1 MFNIGINGFR
11 ANGTIYAIC
20 FHVIFL
26 METYMLK
33 SIDTS
38 TLEAL
43 LPTVGQSA
51 RRSLGVMLVFKREA
65 LWQEV
70 GSEARRSFNLED
82 PVILKRWERRLG
94 SGIYRVYDYA
104 PEAGWEFFALLA
116 FGDLEAWQH
125 LQQYLDTSGFK

>member
-65 LWQEV
+65 L
-70 GSEARRSFNLED
+70 
-82 PVILKRWERRLG
+82 
-94 SGIYRVYDYA
+94 
-104 PEAGWEFFALLA
+104 
-116 FGDLEAWQH
+116 
-125 LQQYLDTSGFK
+125 